1 MHDISV
7 TSSENCRPVGK
18 RCALSLRI
26 GEGDG
31 DAFVETELMRLTANI
46 VSAHIMHN
54 AVSTE
59 QLPGLIREVHRALAT
74 AALATPA
81 PTSIEPKPA
90 EPELAATQSV
100 FGGRIVCLDCGESFR
115 VLKRHLLSDHQMTP
129 DQYRAKW
136 GLPSSYPMV
145 APEYAAMRSKL
156 AKESGLG
163 RKIEAPMMRMRG
175 RPKKS

>member
-7 TSSENCRPVGK
+7 SWLGK
-18 RCALSLRI
+18 LATDQSALAESLRS

-46 VSAHIMHN
+46 VSAHIMYN
-54 AVSTE
+54 AVTTV
-59 QLPGLIREVHRALAT
+59 QLPALIREVHQALAT
-74 AALATPA
+74 AAETPVELK
-81 PTSIEPKPA
+81 PVEPA
-90 EPELAATQSV
+90 SAAQSV
-100 FGGRIVCLDCGESFR
+100 VGGRIVCLDCGESFR

-136 GLPSSYPMV
+136 SLPDSYPMV

-163 RKIEAPMMRMRG
+163 RKVEVPVMKMRG

>member
-1 MHDISV
+1 
-7 TSSENCRPVGK
+7 
-18 RCALSLRI
+18 
-26 GEGDG
+26 
-31 DAFVETELMRLTANI
+31 MRLTANI

-74 AALATPA
+74 AAQSQIEPEPVEPALA
-81 PTSIEPKPA
+81 PTH
-90 EPELAATQSV
+90 SV
-100 FGGRIVCLDCGESFR
+100 SGGRIICLDCGESFR

-129 DQYRAKW
+129 DEYRAKW
-136 GLPSSYPMV
+136 GLPDSYPMV

-163 RKIEAPMMRMRG
+163 RKVEAPMMKMRG
-175 RPKKS
+175 RPKKG

>member
-1 MHDISV
+1 
-7 TSSENCRPVGK
+7 
-18 RCALSLRI
+18 
-26 GEGDG
+26 
-31 DAFVETELMRLTANI
+31 MRLTANI

-59 QLPGLIREVHRALAT
+59 QLPGLIREVHRALA
-74 AALATPA
+74 AAAQ
-81 PTSIEPKPA
+81 SQIEPKLGGTA
-90 EPELAATQSV
+90 LAATQSV
-100 FGGRIVCLDCGESFR
+100 SEDRIVCLDCAGSFR

-129 DQYRAKW
+129 EQYRAKW
-136 GLPSSYPMV
+136 GLPDSYPMV

-163 RKIEAPMMRMRG
+163 RKVEAPIMKTRG